1 MRIFHLIFCLAFGF
15 LGAHRFI
22 VRQKMHGLVF
32 LLLSIFTILFIGNP
46 ATEYIADISLK
57 VLLVLI
63 AIDAVTVLLTG
74 RYIAFES
81 NKKAENNDTK
91 SRGEALDTDSL
102 QHKIMC
108 VRISKSIKQGLNVY
122 DAARYAWKVSEQSIS
137 DVDFVL
143 GVDDGIVVGVFKPN
157 TWLPGDHPDFQSLNG
172 FSNQY
177 SDRFGF
183 NGKDAD
189 KKVKNLYLN
198 KTIQEMTGKQSGQN
212 PVRFF
217 GSTNNTVNQVN
228 VQKTSN
234 ETGIP
239 RSVPKAQTSNP
250 SAPKTLVLIAYEINA
265 ETAKKLI
272 LKGLG
277 ISANLKKFNSSEIIE
292 HVASAWSSIEE
303 LMYEQ
308 GISPLHKILY
318 TAKLSDPLRIGQSR
332 NDIINNSFLMSV
344 ISDNSMFGRQAI
356 DGARFYDFSK
366 HSDFEKKQLSIF
378 LDEIGDR
385 FSAQEIGIFCWIEI
399 EKDLADSVVKQI
411 ASHFAPEKNGEL
423 HFLEFTHDGRILP
436 NFANVSTQKF
446 EGKLAGNFTLSL
458 SQEEYQEGMDRLNK
472 ITDTVVGSLVF
483 DAASEQP
490 SRAELGSE
498 EEKVVKTKNSY
509 SDDFKRQVAL
519 AANQEGATLASV
531 GQQFDVS
538 PTLVRN
544 WKNKFSESTAEIQIQ
559 NTSNSNV
566 STNDVQNWLQSSQ
579 VEGTIDGDG
588 DLYVSLELSEEIITD
603 KPKKLYLTGSQ
614 KLASGGKS
622 ETFDFESEVTA
633 NESNWL
639 RSDYLNGVDKDD
651 PSFALNMK
659 LACHVC
665 SDLLTIPITV
675 KEGKIGDFP
684 NEIGNIQVPELSI
697 ILEDGDYRL
706 EGRLDGE
713 NGFIYGIEASTE
725 EPDSEQSPRAAKVV
739 DDENTAEIYEF
750 LWDVKKGDTVYLQ
763 LASYA
768 KLDGE
773 IAISF
778 TGKAEV
784 QEPVVYDD
792 DEDLDEDFDRPAVED
807 IETQEG
813 DIGLF
818 EFQIKRGYVDE
829 EAIEDDEVK
838 ELVSDLKG
846 LCESEDFEAATKLLM
861 PSLSFEFGPNEL
873 DDEPEKYFSDL
884 DYIEFECTNENTSA
898 KVGVDGEGDLLVTI
912 TVQFEIALNAGI
924 STRELEEYLP
934 DSGAWAAASASPG
947 WGYYE
952 SDGENVR
959 FLGLKGEGGS
969 NNHGST
975 SQSEYSPDNF
985 EGTVHAITI
994 KRSDQISDFGC
1005 LSASNHSMD
1014 GPELSIYLVN
1024 DFNTEDY
1031 HLILEGESY
1040 YLASVEE
1047 FDWEAPK
1054 YALSKIQKKL
1064 QQTFS
1069 INDEQAEQ
1077 LIFYIQ
1083 ANVTDEAD
1091 DLDAAHF
1098 THFIAEC
1105 GEVNGEDHFK
1115 DEKDAGN
1122 RIWISTGQNLSGI
1135 DVKIDAENFSI
1146 QFDHEFLEEKEVASW
1161 SKFKLIADIVP
1172 VHEME
1177 EGENSDQSSKSGVI
1191 NNLSV
1196 HDVQNWLQSS
1206 QVEGTID
1213 GDGDLY
1219 VSLELSEEIITDK
1232 PKKLYLTG
1240 SQKLA
1245 SGGKSETFDFESEV
1259 TANESN
1265 WLRSDYLNGVDKDDP
1280 SFALNMKLACHVCSD
1295 LLTIPITVK
1304 EGKIGDF
1311 PNEIGNIQVPELSI
1325 ILEDGDY
1332 RLEGRLDGENGFIY
1346 GIEAS
1351 TEEPDSE
1358 QSPRAAKVVDD
1369 ENTAEIYEFLW
1380 DVKKGDTVYLQLA
1393 SYAKLD
1399 GEIAIS
1405 FTGKAEVQEPVVYD
1419 DDEDLDEDF
1428 DRPAVEDIETQEGD
1442 IGLFEFQ
1449 IKRGYVDEE
1458 AIEDDEVKEL
1468 VSDLKGLCE
1477 SEDFEAATKLLMPSL
1492 SFEFGPN
1499 ELDDEPE
1506 KYFSDLDYI
1515 EFECTNENTSAKV
1528 GVDGEGDLLVTITVQ
1543 FEIALNAGI
1552 STRELE
1558 EYLPDSGAWA
1568 AASASPGWGYYE
1580 SDGENVR
1587 FLGLKGEGGSSDA
1600 LSDENGSKFW
1610 PPADDSRSFSDPK
1623 GCALY
1628 LKGAGYEFSAS
1639 RLNHEDVLEMMRL
1652 ADEDIDAFL
1661 SGGRLAE
1668 NAGVG
1673 YEGQLVDLK
1682 YGLDPLDASFRWE
1695 DFPKEDD
1702 PTVDD
1707 ENCVQ
1712 VEFVADPTPV
1722 KEVVDYFNVAEGKVF
1737 GSISIP
1743 INHPSEFDPEK
1754 LRIEYFEFSLDG
1766 YPEQFGRIIEKIEYD
1781 GWQIEFEWEDNGL
1794 DVNTFLIGYE
1804 LDDEGELEDHL
1815 VIHNSHGGG
1824 NFDFDWKL
1832 ANKIFSSQTISKPKS
1847 IMDLSS
1853 QPIGSMEFKIEVASA
1868 CAESG
1873 MNYKDFAK
1881 LYNLNADELNAWAI
1895 EFLGEGFE

>member
-46 ATEYIADISLK
+46 ATEYIADISLR

-172 FSNQY
+172 FRNQY

-250 SAPKTLVLIAYEINA
+250 SAPKTVVLIAYEINA

-272 LKGLG
+272 LKGLRL
-277 ISANLKKFNSSEIIE
+277 SANLKKFNSSEIIE

-308 GISPLHKILY
+308 RISPLHKILY

-378 LDEIGDR
+378 LDEIGDS

-544 WKNKFSESTAEIQIQ
+544 WKNKFSESTAEIQMQ
-559 NTSNSNV
+559 NTSNSNANV
-566 STNDVQNWLQSSQ
+566 STNDIQNWLQSSQ
-579 VEGTIDGDG
+579 VEGTIDGYG
-588 DLYVSLELSEEIITD
+588 GLYVSLELSEEIITD

-684 NEIGNIQVPELSI
+684 NEIGNIQVSELSI

-706 EGRLDGE
+706 EGRLVGE

-763 LASYA
+763 LASYD

-773 IAISF
+773 IAI
-778 TGKAEV
+778 G
-784 QEPVVYDD
+784 
-792 DEDLDEDFDRPAVED
+792 
-807 IETQEG
+807 
-813 DIGLF
+813 
-818 EFQIKRGYVDE
+818 
-829 EAIEDDEVK
+829 
-838 ELVSDLKG
+838 
-846 LCESEDFEAATKLLM
+846 
-861 PSLSFEFGPNEL
+861 
-873 DDEPEKYFSDL
+873 
-884 DYIEFECTNENTSA
+884 
-898 KVGVDGEGDLLVTI
+898 
-912 TVQFEIALNAGI
+912 
-924 STRELEEYLP
+924 
-934 DSGAWAAASASPG
+934 
-947 WGYYE
+947 
-952 SDGENVR
+952 
-959 FLGLKGEGGS
+959 
-969 NNHGST
+969 
-975 SQSEYSPDNF
+975 
-985 EGTVHAITI
+985 
-994 KRSDQISDFGC
+994 
-1005 LSASNHSMD
+1005 
-1014 GPELSIYLVN
+1014 
-1024 DFNTEDY
+1024 
-1031 HLILEGESY
+1031 
-1040 YLASVEE
+1040 
-1047 FDWEAPK
+1047 
-1054 YALSKIQKKL
+1054 
-1064 QQTFS
+1064 
-1069 INDEQAEQ
+1069 
-1077 LIFYIQ
+1077 
-1083 ANVTDEAD
+1083 
-1091 DLDAAHF
+1091 
-1098 THFIAEC
+1098 
-1105 GEVNGEDHFK
+1105 
-1115 DEKDAGN
+1115 
-1122 RIWISTGQNLSGI
+1122 
-1135 DVKIDAENFSI
+1135 
-1146 QFDHEFLEEKEVASW
+1146 
-1161 SKFKLIADIVP
+1161 
-1172 VHEME
+1172 
-1177 EGENSDQSSKSGVI
+1177 
-1191 NNLSV
+1191 
-1196 HDVQNWLQSS
+1196 
-1206 QVEGTID
+1206 
-1213 GDGDLY
+1213 
-1219 VSLELSEEIITDK
+1219 
-1232 PKKLYLTG
+1232 
-1240 SQKLA
+1240 
-1245 SGGKSETFDFESEV
+1245 
-1259 TANESN
+1259 
-1265 WLRSDYLNGVDKDDP
+1265 
-1280 SFALNMKLACHVCSD
+1280 
-1295 LLTIPITVK
+1295 
-1304 EGKIGDF
+1304 
-1311 PNEIGNIQVPELSI
+1311 
-1325 ILEDGDY
+1325 
-1332 RLEGRLDGENGFIY
+1332 
-1346 GIEAS
+1346 
-1351 TEEPDSE
+1351 
-1358 QSPRAAKVVDD
+1358 
-1369 ENTAEIYEFLW
+1369 
-1380 DVKKGDTVYLQLA
+1380 
-1393 SYAKLD
+1393 
-1399 GEIAIS
+1399 

-1712 VEFVADPTPV
+1712 VEFVDDPTPV
-1722 KEVVDYFNVAEGKVF
+1722 KEFVDYFNVAEGKVF

-1743 INHPSEFDPEK
+1743 INHPSEFDPK
-1754 LRIEYFEFSLDG
+1754 KFRIEYFEFSLDG

-1881 LYNLNADELNAWAI
+1881 LYNLNADELNAWAV

>member
-1 MRIFHLIFCLAFGF
+1 MAFGF

-63 AIDAVTVLLTG
+63 AIDAITVLLTG

-81 NKKAENNDTK
+81 NKKAEDNDMK

-108 VRISKSIKQGLNVY
+108 VRVSKSIKQRLNVY
-122 DAARYAWKVSEQSIS
+122 DAARYAWKVSEQSTS

-172 FSNQY
+172 YNNQY
-177 SDRFGF
+177 SNRFGF
-183 NGKDAD
+183 IGKDAE

-198 KTIQEMTGKQSGQN
+198 KTIQEMVGKQSGQN

-217 GSTNNTVNQVN
+217 GSTNNAVNQAN

-234 ETGIP
+234 ETVMP
-239 RSVPKAQTSNP
+239 RSVPRAQNSNP

-272 LKGLG
+272 QKGLG

-292 HVASAWSSIEE
+292 HVASAWSSIEDV
-303 LMYEQ
+303 MYEQ
-308 GISPLHKILY
+308 GISPLYKILY

-399 EKDLADSVVKQI
+399 EKDLADPVVKQI
-411 ASHFAPEKNGEL
+411 ASHFAPEKSGEL

-458 SQEEYQEGMDRLNK
+458 AQEEYQEGMDRLNT
-472 ITDTVVGSLVF
+472 ITETVVGSLVF
-483 DAASEQP
+483 DTANEQP
-490 SRAELGSE
+490 SGTELGSE
-498 EEKVVKTKNSY
+498 TEKEVKTKKSY

-519 AANQEGATLASV
+519 AANQDGATLTSV

-544 WKNKFSESTAEIQIQ
+544 WKNKFSEDPEEIQMQ
-559 NTSNSNV
+559 DKSNSNDDV
-566 STNDVQNWLQSSQ
+566 SINDIQNWLQSAQ

-588 DLYVSLELSEEIITD
+588 DLYASLELSEEVITD
-603 KPKKLYLTGSQ
+603 KPNKIYLIGSQ

-622 ETFDFESEVTA
+622 ETFDFESEVTT

-659 LACHVC
+659 LTCHVC

-675 KEGKIGDFP
+675 KEGKIGGFP
-684 NEIGNIQVPELSI
+684 DEIGNIKASELSI

-713 NGFIYGIEASTE
+713 HGFIYGIEASTE
-725 EPDSEQSPRAAKVV
+725 EPDSEQSPRAAKVM
-739 DDENTAEIYEF
+739 DDENTAEVYEF

-773 IAISF
+773 IAIGF
-778 TGKAEV
+778 TEKAEV
-784 QEPVVYDD
+784 QEPTVYDED
-792 DEDLDEDFDRPAVED
+792 EDEDLDEDFDRPEVED

-829 EAIEDDEVK
+829 EAIEDDEVN
-838 ELVSDLKG
+838 ELVSDLKS

-861 PSLSFEFGPNEL
+861 PSLSFEFGPDEL
-873 DDEPEKYFSDL
+873 DDEPKKYFSDL
-884 DYIEFECTNENTSA
+884 DYIEFECTNDNTSV

-924 STRELEEYLP
+924 STSELEEYLP

-969 NNHGST
+969 NNHGSAP
-975 SQSEYSPDNF
+975 QSEYSPDNF

-994 KRSDQISDFGC
+994 KRSDQILDFGC

-1014 GPELSIYLVN
+1014 GPELTIYLVN
-1024 DFNTEDY
+1024 DLNTEDY

-1054 YALSKIQKKL
+1054 YALSNIQKKL

-1069 INDEQAEQ
+1069 ITDEQAEQ

-1091 DLDAAHF
+1091 DLDAANF
-1098 THFIAEC
+1098 NHFIAEC

-1115 DEKDAGN
+1115 DEKDAAN
-1122 RIWISTGQNLSGI
+1122 RIWISTGQNLSGV
-1135 DVKIDAENFSI
+1135 DVNIDAENFSV
-1146 QFDHEFLEEKEVASW
+1146 QFDHEVLEEKEVASW
-1161 SKFKLIADIVP
+1161 SKFKLMADIAP
-1172 VHEME
+1172 AYEME
-1177 EGENSDQSSKSGVI
+1177 EGENSHQSSKPGLI
-1191 NNLSV
+1191 NNLSAN
-1196 HDVQNWLQSS
+1196 DIQNWLQSS
-1206 QVEGTID
+1206 QIEGTID

-1219 VSLELSEEIITDK
+1219 VSLELSEEVITDK
-1232 PKKLYLTG
+1232 PKKIYLTG

-1259 TANESN
+1259 TTNESN

-1280 SFALNMKLACHVCSD
+1280 SFALNMKLTCHVCSD

-1304 EGKIGDF
+1304 EGKIGGF
-1311 PNEIGNIQVPELSI
+1311 PDEIGNIKASELSI

-1332 RLEGRLDGENGFIY
+1332 RLEGRLDGEHGFIY

-1358 QSPRAAKVVDD
+1358 QSPRAAKVMDD
-1369 ENTAEIYEFLW
+1369 ENTAEVYEFLW

-1399 GEIAIS
+1399 GEIAIG
-1405 FTGKAEVQEPVVYD
+1405 FTEKAEVQEPTVYD
-1419 DDEDLDEDF
+1419 ED
-1428 DRPAVEDIETQEGD
+1428 V
-1442 IGLFEFQ
+1442 
-1449 IKRGYVDEE
+1449 
-1458 AIEDDEVKEL
+1458 
-1468 VSDLKGLCE
+1468 
-1477 SEDFEAATKLLMPSL
+1477 
-1492 SFEFGPN
+1492 
-1499 ELDDEPE
+1499 
-1506 KYFSDLDYI
+1506 
-1515 EFECTNENTSAKV
+1515 
-1528 GVDGEGDLLVTITVQ
+1528 
-1543 FEIALNAGI
+1543 
-1552 STRELE
+1552 
-1558 EYLPDSGAWA
+1558 
-1568 AASASPGWGYYE
+1568 
-1580 SDGENVR
+1580 
-1587 FLGLKGEGGSSDA
+1587 
-1600 LSDENGSKFW
+1600 SKFW
-1610 PPADDSRSFSDPK
+1610 PPDDDSRSSSDPK

-1628 LKGAGYEFSAS
+1628 LKGAGYELSAS
-1639 RLNHEDVLEMMRL
+1639 RLNNEDVLEMMRL

-1702 PTVDD
+1702 PKVDD

-1712 VEFVADPTPV
+1712 VEFVDDPTPE

-1766 YPEQFGRIIEKIEYD
+1766 YPEQYGRIIEKIEYD

-1815 VIHNSHGGG
+1815 VIHNSHGGE
-1824 NFDFDWKL
+1824 NFDFDWEL
-1832 ANKIFSSQTISKPKS
+1832 ANKIFSSETVSKSKS

-1868 CAESG
+1868 CAESV

-1881 LYNLNADELNAWAI
+1881 LYNLNADELNAWAL